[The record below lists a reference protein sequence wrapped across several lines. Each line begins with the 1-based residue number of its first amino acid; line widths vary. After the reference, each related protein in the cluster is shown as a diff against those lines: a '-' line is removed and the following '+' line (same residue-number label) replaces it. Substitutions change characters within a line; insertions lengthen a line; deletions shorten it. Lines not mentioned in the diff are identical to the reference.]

1 MTYEEEFEHVLL
13 KRTRTAAQ
21 ITGHSFSRLIELI
34 KAVGGVAA
42 ARRLIAP
49 TASNIGRFPVG
60 MRVLARAGLL
70 HLSVE
75 QAVIDFGEAGKI
87 FGPEEVREARQRLE
101 MARMV
106 LKRVKGSSE

>member
-1 MTYEEEFEHVLL
+1 MTHEEEFERELL
-13 KRTRTAAQ
+13 RRTRMAAQ
-21 ITGHSFSRLIELI
+21 LTGHSFSGLLKLIEKLGGI
-34 KAVGGVAA
+34 AVARQLVAA
-42 ARRLIAP
+42 
-49 TASNIGRFPVG
+49 TNSNIGRFQVG

-87 FGPEEVREARQRLE
+87 FSPDEVREARQRLE

-106 LKRVKGSSE
+106 LKRSKK

>member
-1 MTYEEEFEHVLL
+1 MTHEEEFERELL
-13 KRTRTAAQ
+13 RRTRIAAQ
-21 ITGHSFSRLIELI
+21 LTGHSFSRLLELI
-34 KAVGGVAA
+34 KSVGGVAA
-42 ARRLIAP
+42 ARRLIAYS
-49 TASNIGRFPVG
+49 ANNIGRFPIG

-87 FGPEEVREARQRLE
+87 FSPEEVREAKQRLD

-106 LKRVKGSSE
+106 LKRSQK

>member
-13 KRTRTAAQ
+13 ERTATAAGL
-21 ITGHSFSRLIELI
+21 TGHSFSGLI
-34 KAVGGVAA
+34 KLIKKAGAVAA

-49 TASNIGRFPVG
+49 TLSNIGRFPVG

-75 QAVIDFGEAGKI
+75 QAVIEFGEAGKI
-87 FGPEEVREARQRLE
+87 FSPEEVREAKQRLE

-106 LKRVKGSSE
+106 LKRLQK

>member
-1 MTYEEEFEHVLL
+1 MTQEKEFERALL
-13 KRTRTAAQ
+13 ERTRIATQ
-21 ITGHSFSRLIELI
+21 LTGHSFSRLIELI

-42 ARRLIAP
+42 ARGLIAP

-87 FGPEEVREARQRLE
+87 FSPEEVREARQRLE

-106 LKRVKGSSE
+106 LNRSKK